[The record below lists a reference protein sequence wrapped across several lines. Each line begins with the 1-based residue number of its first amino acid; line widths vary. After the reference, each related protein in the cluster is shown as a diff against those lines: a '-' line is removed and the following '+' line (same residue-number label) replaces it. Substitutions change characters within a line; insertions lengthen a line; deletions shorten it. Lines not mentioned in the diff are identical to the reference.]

1 MKNII
6 AFILSLLAGFL
17 ALFQGGC
24 AFVGGGAFARYDRDM
39 AKIGAAGLLV
49 VIAAIVGFVGG
60 SMALA
65 KKRNAFY
72 LSYISAGMMFISA
85 FFLQF
90 NDGFIYS
97 IIYYIAAILTDY
109 KLVLRLRVQDEV
121 GRHFD
126 KTVVSKEYPDLSNFF
141 INTPKFIQ
149 YLYYSNIYW
158 FFLFPR
164 FSEARAYAKKVKEDL
179 QTHEKLRT
187 REEFRQKVQAH
198 ETVDSNNYSNSSI
211 VFDNSE
217 EDNFLPD
224 VEVPVLTLQEA
235 LKLGLDALKNANF
248 SSADKYFN
256 DALSLNSK
264 SSTAYIGKL
273 MIKLKVKNPNE
284 LVAVPVKLEAEQL
297 FRKAWEYA
305 SPKTKETL
313 KKYIQ
318 INRLKLSQN
327 KTQNE

>member
-24 AFVGGGAFARYDRDM
+24 AFVGGGAFAQYDSRM
-39 AKIGAAGLLV
+39 AKIGAGGLLV
-49 VIAAIVGFVGG
+49 VIAAIIGFVGG

-65 KKRNAFY
+65 KKSKKAHY
-72 LSYISAGMMFISA
+72 LLLISSIIMFITA
-85 FFLQF
+85 CLLKFV
-90 NDGFIYS
+90 DGLIYS
-97 IIYYIAAILTDY
+97 IIYVIAAILVFDDWY
-109 KLVLRLRVQDEV
+109 IFQIGIEV

-126 KTVVSKEYPDLSNFF
+126 ETVVSKYYPDLSNFF

-149 YLYYSNIYW
+149 FFYYSNLHA
-158 FFLFPR
+158 FFLLTR
-164 FSEARAYAKKVKEDL
+164 FSETRAYDKKVEEDL
-179 QTHEKLRT
+179 QT
-187 REEFRQKVQAH
+187 REEFRQKVRENEA
-198 ETVDSNNYSNSSI
+198 VYNNNHSNSSI

-248 SSADKYFN
+248 SGADKYFN
-256 DALSLNSK
+256 DALLLNSK

-273 MIKLKVKNPNE
+273 MVKLKVKNPNE

-305 SPKTKETL
+305 STKTKETL

-327 KTQNE
+327 KTQNG